1 MDCVLH
7 NTYVH
12 YIQRYNSSTSLLN
25 EQYLLLVSSNVH
37 LLYICCILGCKYMD
51 VWIMYNMYYI
61 HNIAM
66 YVCIVVALYALND
79 EL

>member
-1 MDCVLH
+1 
-7 NTYVH
+7 
-12 YIQRYNSSTSLLN
+12 
-25 EQYLLLVSSNVH
+25 
-37 LLYICCILGCKYMD
+37 MD

-61 HNIAM
+61 HSIAL